1 MKNLTKKEKILIM
14 VLIVL
19 IILIVSIIT
28 LKIIKTHDQKENTDF
43 QIELDETIIKINEI
57 NKIYEKIDLDDP
69 TKYQLMEGITCYKY
83 NGNDMQNVVEK
94 INDLYINTIETSGM
108 FNVVISEINNTP
120 NAVDAISNKYLE
132 NLSNLTG
139 RNTIAYYSSF
149 LSKPQGKYTSVSDLD
164 IDGFMNAIKG
174 MDCDKGLDLI
184 LHTPGLNHL
193 ANL

>member
-57 NKIYEKIDLDDP
+57 NKIYENIDLDDP

-108 FNVVISEINNTP
+108 FNVVISEINNTKQEHLYVCKRDDCIVSSISDYELVYEDEERKIIRME
-120 NAVDAISNKYLE
+120 NATYAMFKDKDNNWKFGTPVI
-132 NLSNLTG
+132 
-139 RNTIAYYSSF
+139 IC
-149 LSKPQGKYTSVSDLD
+149 
-164 IDGFMNAIKG
+164 NAKG
-174 MDCDKGLDLI
+174 VKNEKED
-184 LHTPGLNHL
+184 N
-193 ANL
+193 